1 MEVLNLGMKQ
11 VGLVMLLR
19 ASMKPLEEV
28 WILLN
33 LEPLPHQRIKH
44 KGLVDLNFLKEVVSV
59 IKLGR
64 SQELLMEL
72 QSQQGL
78 LSLLVL
84 INFQVLSELLSC
96 RSLPIRILTNHGA
109 YCVPIERGLL
119 FLLLFSIYSLNCCE
133 LDIMNPKKCN
143 AVSI

>member
-44 KGLVDLNFLKEVVSV
+44 QGLVDLNFLKEVVSV

-96 RSLPIRILTNHGA
+96 RSLPIRILMNHGA
-109 YCVPIERGLL
+109 
-119 FLLLFSIYSLNCCE
+119 
-133 LDIMNPKKCN
+133 
-143 AVSI
+143 